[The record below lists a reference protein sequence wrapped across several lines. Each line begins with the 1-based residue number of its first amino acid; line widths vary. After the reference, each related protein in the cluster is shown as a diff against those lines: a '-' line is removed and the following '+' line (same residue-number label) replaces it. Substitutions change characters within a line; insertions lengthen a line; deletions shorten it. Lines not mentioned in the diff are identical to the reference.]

1 MEIVSDG
8 CSYSFP
14 LVRRNFPIFVCIF
27 FMIKRVDRVVLG
39 SFIVPLIITFGLTS
53 FIFMMQFLWKYIDD
67 FVGKGLETSLLLK
80 LVGLFT
86 LTIVPMALPLAILL
100 AATMV
105 IGTLGENN
113 ELTAYKTGGL
123 SLIRIMGSLI
133 VFTIFLAGLAF
144 YFSNTVLPKVHLK
157 FYSLLYDIRRQ
168 KPALDI
174 KEGVFYRGISGFALK
189 IQKKDPD
196 NRTLYGIIVYDHSPG
211 RGNDNVV
218 LAEKGEIAL
227 SNAGSH
233 LILTLYNGKQ
243 YQDVQKRNAYLAEAK
258 QEQTVMEFKR
268 WRKIFDLS
276 EFKMTRTDQSLF
288 KTHFIMYNTR
298 QLMQE
303 ADSVRKEMEKRI
315 AEVSVNNSNYFSV
328 LKPQL
333 DTAPIQMAALPPVIR
348 PDDIFKRHITQQ
360 CLSNAISAQQSVSSY
375 MQSTATELGYKEESY
390 VNYYCE
396 WYRKFSLS
404 FACLV
409 LLFVGGAMGAIVR
422 KGGFG
427 TPILIAVLYFVLFH
441 VLNVT
446 GEKLAKGLVIP
457 PAVGMWL
464 SSLVLMP
471 LALFLTYKANNDSVV
486 FRSEWYSANWD
497 RLMKLLQK
505 IFAKKR
511 AVG

>member
-1 MEIVSDG
+1 M
-8 CSYSFP
+8 
-14 LVRRNFPIFVCIF
+14 L
-27 FMIKRVDRVVLG
+27 KRVDKVVLG
-39 SFIVPLIITFGLTS
+39 SFILPLLITFALTS

-67 FVGKGLETSLLLK
+67 FVGKGLEMSLLAK

-100 AATMV
+100 ASTMV
-105 IGTLGENN
+105 IGTLGENS

-123 SLIRIMGSLI
+123 SLIRVMGSLI
-133 VFTIFLAGLAF
+133 VFTVFLSLSAF
-144 YFSNTVLPKVHLK
+144 YFSNNVLPKVHLK
-157 FYSLLYDIRRQ
+157 FYSLLYDIRKQ

-174 KEGVFYRGISGFALK
+174 KEGIFYRGISGFALK
-189 IQKKDPD
+189 IQKKEPD
-196 NRTLYGIIVYDHSPG
+196 NRTLYGIMVYDHSQG

-218 LAEKGEIAL
+218 LADKGEIEL
-227 SNAGSH
+227 SNTGEH

-243 YQDVQKRNAYLAEAK
+243 YQDVKKRTAPDGNNEN
-258 QEQTVMEFKR
+258 EQTVMEFKR
-268 WRKIFDLS
+268 WQKIFDLQ

-288 KTHFIMYNTR
+288 KDHYMMYNTK

-303 ADSVRKEMEKRI
+303 ADSGRKEIERRIMEIKQSDG
-315 AEVSVNNSNYFSV
+315 AYFSSI
-328 LKPQL
+328 KK
-333 DTAPIQMAALPPVIR
+333 LPDSMQNIHFDSIINKINIEDVFTR
-348 PDDIFKRHITQQ
+348 NITQS
-360 CLSNAISAQQSVSSY
+360 CLSVATSNVNSLRDY
-375 MQSTATELGYKEESY
+375 MQSSVSDIEYKEMNY

-409 LLFVGGAMGAIVR
+409 LLFVGCSMGAIVR

-427 TPILIAVLYFVLFH
+427 MPILIAVLYFVLFH

-457 PAVGMWL
+457 PFAGMWM

-471 LALFLTYKANNDSVV
+471 LALYLTYKANNDSVI
-486 FRSEWYSANWD
+486 FRKEVYSN
-497 RLMKLLQK
+497 LLEK
-505 IFAKKR
+505 FIRIFKR
-511 AVG
+511 KTTKTLSA